1 MKSVVELELG
11 TLSIRDRKALAQ
23 SQTTLEN
30 LRHLKNFAFKNI
42 QMYTL
47 F

>member
-23 SQTTLEN
+23 SQATLEN
-30 LRHLKNFAFKNI
+30 LRYLKNFKNI

-47 F
+47 FS

>member
-23 SQTTLEN
+23 SQATLEN
-30 LRHLKNFAFKNI
+30 LRYLKNFKNI